1 MAQVHLSSLGGRDR
15 RISSSRP
22 AWSTSEFK
30 IHLGKLV
37 VPYLKRNKK
46 LRAGNIWARLGSEI
60 LVTTGI
66 EHGAPFEV
74 TEGFPRSESMA
85 PSMRFPLPFLK

>member
-22 AWSTSEFK
+22 AWFK

-46 LRAGNIWARLGSEI
+46 LRAGDIWARLGSEI